1 VSPPVDRAAG
11 GELQELAEEHCPDWC
26 QWLSGQELKQ
36 WQRFRVSSPDAF
48 VRSRS
53 QSAMQ
58 DRRPLS
64 SRPCIELSCLRGLCC
79 GRLCRNFRQCRDEL
93 LDVRCPQSCDAV
105 ITSSGGK
112 LAIAAGCD
120 VPETSGAAQWVD
132 DRVQIRERRQ
142 SGFLP
147 RLVDDHKDQPKPA
160 QPSLFR
166 QFQSAV
172 RAGPG
177 KPLRWDRRLR
187 SHREPTSCFRW
198 VRHCLSARRGG
209 RRRCCSL
216 RRCQS
221 SRPPLQQ
228 THLPVQASSLSRR
241 PRRPPYPMRHIR
253 PAADRQGS
261 ARHRPDWIRRLRS
274 TRRC

>member
-1 VSPPVDRAAG
+1 MGTLKWGSIRTKLNPGNPAPPRMTAGPIEAVAALPWVVAGCARSEPVS
-11 GELQELAEEHCPDWC
+11 
-26 QWLSGQELKQ
+26 
-36 WQRFRVSSPDAF
+36 VSSAGPAA
-48 VRSRS
+48 SC
-53 QSAMQ
+53 
-58 DRRPLS
+58 